1 MILPAEGASA
11 RDDPDDR
18 DGRAGEETG
27 ERAKVRRTL
36 LETAALLLDEEGPE
50 ALTARRLTRAANV
63 STMAVYTHFGG
74 MPALVREIVAEGF
87 RRLADHV
94 RDHPQ
99 TADPVADLVGLAF
112 AYRANARHN
121 PHLYAVMFGATSL
134 GGYRLAPAE
143 RAIGLYTFTIL
154 SEAVGRAMDAGA
166 LRVEDPD
173 RVAHQLWA
181 AMHGYVMLELAGLHL
196 TSRDPVEEVFR
207 PMITHLL
214 QGLSPGH
221 GA

>member
-1 MILPAEGASA
+1 
-11 RDDPDDR
+11 
-18 DGRAGEETG
+18 
-27 ERAKVRRTL
+27 
-36 LETAALLLDEEGPE
+36 
-50 ALTARRLTRAANV
+50 
-63 STMAVYTHFGG
+63 MAVNTHSGG
-74 MPALVREIVAEGF
+74 MPHLVREIVAEGF

-143 RAIGLYTFTIL
+143 QAIGLYTFTIL
-154 SEAVGRAMDAGA
+154 SEAVERAMDAGA
-166 LRVEDPD
+166 LRAGDPD

-214 QGLSPGH
+214 QGLSP
-221 GA
+221 